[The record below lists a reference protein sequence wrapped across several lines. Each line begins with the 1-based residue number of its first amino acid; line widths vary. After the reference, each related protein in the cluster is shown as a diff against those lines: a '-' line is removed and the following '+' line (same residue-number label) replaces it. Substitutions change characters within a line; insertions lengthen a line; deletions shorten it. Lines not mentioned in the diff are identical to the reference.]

1 MVTQLQ
7 DVANTVAQ
15 EKISN
20 QRLRNEEIRRQMANP
35 WSEPIETPTTS
46 TGIQPLQNA
55 AASGN
60 TLASIYSGLLSNY
73 QGMTGTSSNSGRTE
87 GVYNQNTTGQTS
99 SGNTTF
105 GSPGITGRMPG
116 WASTAVGTGLSMA
129 GAGIAAPIGAAAT
142 QLMSGNR
149 AGAAGTLGSLFT
161 NVATKGSIPGL
172 GGVVGSLASGL
183 IGDKSKE
190 EIGRNIFNSL
200 LGTGLSSLNPMLGLG
215 YQGLRLLGFD
225 PAQGL
230 GELFGMYDKVPPNFE
245 GGFFGERSAYNT
257 LTSTYGTGYN
267 NVGGAYSNLTGTE
280 GYGTSMGGYS
290 GLGIGN
296 PSSYGGSGNYSTS
309 PSSNSYGGYSPTM
322 NYSSNSGSYW
332 SGSSEDSSSN
342 DSSDSDSSSSS
353 DGGW

>member
-60 TLASIYSGLLSNY
+60 TLASTYSSLLNNY
-73 QGMTGTSSNSGRTE
+73 NS
-87 GVYNQNTTGQTS
+87 YQNTTGQTS

-105 GSPGITGRMPG
+105 GNPGIIGSMPG
-116 WASTAVGTGLSMA
+116 WAPTVVGTGLGLA
-129 GAGIAAPIGAAAT
+129 GAGIAAPLGAAAT

-149 AGAAGTLGSLFT
+149 AGAASTLGSLFT

-172 GGVVGSLASGL
+172 PGVVGSLASGL

-190 EIGRNIFNSL
+190 EIGQNIGNSL
-200 LGTGLSSLNPMLGLG
+200 LGSALSAANPMLGLG
-215 YQGLRLLGFD
+215 YQALRFFGVD
-225 PAQGL
+225 PARGL
-230 GELFGMYDKVPPNFE
+230 QNLFFPNKTVPESWRGTF
-245 GGFFGERSAYNT
+245 
-257 LTSTYGTGYN
+257 TSSGYTPPAGSWMSSGN
-267 NVGGAYSNLTGTE
+267 ENYS
-280 GYGTSMGGYS
+280 
-290 GLGIGN
+290 
-296 PSSYGGSGNYSTS
+296 PYGGSQYNRVG
-309 PSSNSYGGYSPTM
+309 
-322 NYSSNSGSYW
+322 
-332 SGSSEDSSSN
+332 DSSSSSSSSYSSSGYPSSGSWSSYSSGSAY
-342 DSSDSDSSSSS
+342 SSDSDSESS

>member
-7 DVANTVAQ
+7 DVSNTVAQ

-35 WSEPIETPTTS
+35 WSEPKEPSTS
-46 TGIQPLQNA
+46 GRQPLQDVTK
-55 AASGN
+55 GTP
-60 TLASIYSGLLSNY
+60 TLASTYSGLLSNY
-73 QGMTGTSSNSGRTE
+73 QGMTGTSSNSGQTE
-87 GVYNQNTTGQTS
+87 NNYNQNTTGQTS

-116 WASTAVGTGLSMA
+116 WAPTVVGTGLSLA
-129 GAGIAAPIGAAAT
+129 GAGIAAPLGAAAT

-190 EIGRNIFNSL
+190 EIGQNIGNSL
-200 LGTGLSSLNPMLGLG
+200 LGSALSAANPMLGLG
-215 YQGLRLLGFD
+215 YQALRFFGVD
-225 PAQGL
+225 PARGL
-230 GELFGMYDKVPPNFE
+230 QNLFSPDKTVPESWRGTF
-245 GGFFGERSAYNT
+245 
-257 LTSTYGTGYN
+257 TSSGYTPPAGSWMSSGN
-267 NVGGAYSNLTGTE
+267 ENYS
-280 GYGTSMGGYS
+280 
-290 GLGIGN
+290 
-296 PSSYGGSGNYSTS
+296 PYGGSQYNRVGDSS
-309 PSSNSYGGYSPTM
+309 SSSSNSSSSSGYPSSGSWSS
-322 NYSSNSGSYW
+322 YSSGSAY
-332 SGSSEDSSSN
+332 
-342 DSSDSDSSSSS
+342 SSDSDSESS

>member
-60 TLASIYSGLLSNY
+60 TLASTYSSLLNNY
-73 QGMTGTSSNSGRTE
+73 NS
-87 GVYNQNTTGQTS
+87 YQNTTGQTS

-116 WASTAVGTGLSMA
+116 WGSTAVGTGLSMA
-129 GAGIAAPIGAAAT
+129 GAGIAAPIGAASMS
-142 QLMSGNR
+142 LMRGDR
-149 AGAAGTLGSLFT
+149 AGAASILGSLFT

-190 EIGRNIFNSL
+190 EIGQNIGNSL
-200 LGTGLSSLNPMLGLG
+200 LGSALSAANPMLGLG
-215 YQGLRLLGFD
+215 YQALRFFGVD
-225 PAQGL
+225 PARGL
-230 GELFGMYDKVPPNFE
+230 QNLFFPDKTVPESWRGTF
-245 GGFFGERSAYNT
+245 
-257 LTSTYGTGYN
+257 TSSGYTPPAGSWMSSGN
-267 NVGGAYSNLTGTE
+267 ENYS
-280 GYGTSMGGYS
+280 
-290 GLGIGN
+290 
-296 PSSYGGSGNYSTS
+296 PYGGSQYDRIGNSYSS
-309 PSSNSYGGYSPTM
+309 SGYPSSGSW
-322 NYSSNSGSYW
+322 SSHSSGSAY
-332 SGSSEDSSSN
+332 S
-342 DSSDSDSSSSS
+342 
-353 DGGW
+353 

>member
-60 TLASIYSGLLSNY
+60 TLASTYSSLLNNY
-73 QGMTGTSSNSGRTE
+73 NS
-87 GVYNQNTTGQTS
+87 YQNATGQTS

-105 GSPGITGRMPG
+105 GNPGITGSIPSWG
-116 WASTAVGTGLSMA
+116 PTAVGTGLSLA

-142 QLMSGNR
+142 QLMRGDR
-149 AGAAGTLGSLFT
+149 AGAVGTLGSLFT

-172 GGVVGSLASGL
+172 GGVVGSVASGL

-190 EIGRNIFNSL
+190 EIGQNIGNSL
-200 LGTGLSSLNPMLGLG
+200 LGSALSAANPMLGLG
-215 YQGLRLLGFD
+215 YQALRFFGVD
-225 PAQGL
+225 PARGL
-230 GELFGMYDKVPPNFE
+230 QNLFFPDKTVPESWRGTF
-245 GGFFGERSAYNT
+245 
-257 LTSTYGTGYN
+257 TSSGYTPPAGSWMSSGN
-267 NVGGAYSNLTGTE
+267 ENYS
-280 GYGTSMGGYS
+280 
-290 GLGIGN
+290 
-296 PSSYGGSGNYSTS
+296 PYGGSQYDRIG
-309 PSSNSYGGYSPTM
+309 
-322 NYSSNSGSYW
+322 
-332 SGSSEDSSSN
+332 DSSSSSSSSYSSSGYPSSGSWSSYSSGSAY
-342 DSSDSDSSSSS
+342 SSDSDSSSSYS
-353 DGGW
+353 NPSSSYGGW

>member
-35 WSEPIETPTTS
+35 WSEPKEPTTS
-46 TGIQPLQNA
+46 GIQPLQNA

-60 TLASIYSGLLSNY
+60 TLASTYSSLLNNY
-73 QGMTGTSSNSGRTE
+73 NL
-87 GVYNQNTTGQTS
+87 YQNTTGQTS

-116 WASTAVGTGLSMA
+116 GASTVVGTGLSLA
-129 GAGIAAPIGAAAT
+129 GAGIAAPIGAASI

-149 AGAAGTLGSLFT
+149 AGAASTLGSLFT

-183 IGDKSKE
+183 VGDKSKE
-190 EIGRNIFNSL
+190 EIGQNIGNSL
-200 LGTGLSSLNPMLGLG
+200 LGSALSAANPMLGLG
-215 YQGLRLLGFD
+215 YQALRFFGVD
-225 PAQGL
+225 PARGL
-230 GELFGMYDKVPPNFE
+230 QNLFFPDKTVPESWRGTF
-245 GGFFGERSAYNT
+245 
-257 LTSTYGTGYN
+257 TSSGYTPPAGSWMSSGN
-267 NVGGAYSNLTGTE
+267 ENYS
-280 GYGTSMGGYS
+280 
-290 GLGIGN
+290 
-296 PSSYGGSGNYSTS
+296 PYGGSQYNRVR
-309 PSSNSYGGYSPTM
+309 
-322 NYSSNSGSYW
+322 
-332 SGSSEDSSSN
+332 DSSSSSSSSYSSSGYPSSGSWSSYSSGSAY
-342 DSSDSDSSSSS
+342 SSDSDSESS